1 MHRGADEAYP
11 AERPLAVRLGPGD
24 PTSVEAPRAA
34 GRCRGMREPLAALI
48 IGLVLVTSCCLLT
61 QKRSSPAPAPL
72 LRPVNE
78 AGAPSAPP
86 DAAEPEPEAA
96 APLDAPEPDAA
107 TPPDAA
113 AAAPRPRYP
122 ATPCDR
128 MRDAADWSAGER
140 LYVDHLPERPVE
152 EAVRRFYERQVLA
165 AGIDERSFAR
175 HPVIFQHLET
185 ATGALVGECVAHW
198 RATEPEHSVP
208 GGLTRLSPTHRYLE
222 LTFEFNDASDGEN
235 AYTAFVDLDTR
246 QVAAMFH
253 YNNFTP

>member
-1 MHRGADEAYP
+1 
-11 AERPLAVRLGPGD
+11 
-24 PTSVEAPRAA
+24 
-34 GRCRGMREPLAALI
+34 MREPLAALI
-48 IGLVLVTSCCLLT
+48 MGAVFVTSCGLLT
-61 QKRSSPAPAPL
+61 QQRSPPAPAPL

-78 AGAPSAPP
+78 AGAPSAEP
-86 DAAEPEPEAA
+86 DAAEAELDAA
-96 APLDAPEPDAA
+96 APLDAAELDAA
-107 TPPDAA
+107 APPDAA

-122 ATPCDR
+122 ETPCDR
-128 MRDAADWSAGER
+128 MRDAADWTQSER

-152 EAVRRFYERQVLA
+152 QAVRRFYERQVLA

-175 HPVIFQHLET
+175 HPVVFQHLET
-185 ATGALVGECVAHW
+185 ATGDLVETCVAHW
-198 RATEPEHSVP
+198 RATEPERSVP
-208 GGLTRLSPTHRYLE
+208 GGTTRFSPTHRYLE